1 VSISLESEPTMIV
14 DECIEGDA
22 VIVRMKYPR
31 LDSRSAPL
39 VGRRLSLLI
48 RSGHRRMALEMSRV
62 EFIDSSGLG
71 VLVSVEH
78 LLGGHGGFVISSPS
92 ETVMSILRLT
102 RLAKVF
108 RIFPNEQQALA
119 ALSV

>member
-1 VSISLESEPTMIV
+1 MSISSESEPTTVI

-22 VIVRMKYPR
+22 VIIRVRDRR
-31 LDSRSAPL
+31 LDTRSAPL
-39 VGRRLSLLI
+39 VGKRLSLLI
-48 RSGHRRMALEMSRV
+48 HSGHRRMALEMSRV
-62 EFIDSSGLG
+62 ELIDSSGLS

-102 RLAKVF
+102 RLA
-108 RIFPNEQQALA
+108 RILRVYPNEQQALA